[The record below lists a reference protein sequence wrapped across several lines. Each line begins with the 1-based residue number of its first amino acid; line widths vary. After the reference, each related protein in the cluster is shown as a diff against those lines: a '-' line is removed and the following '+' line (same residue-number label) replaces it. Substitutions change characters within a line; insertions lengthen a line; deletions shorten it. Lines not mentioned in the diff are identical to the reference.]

1 MREHANQ
8 TSYAEALRQMTL
20 RYERVV
26 QALSILRQLDELDNP
41 KLRISEVARGVL
53 ETVALGLAAENCSLM
68 LVDDSGGYLE
78 LRAACSPMDE
88 ACTVFDPRE
97 WKGRRFKMG
106 EGIVGKVAADCQA
119 MLVPDVTQE
128 KSFLKVAESAVEVRS
143 LLCFPL
149 KVENHVVGVLNLSHS
164 SPGFFTVEAERTLEF
179 IAERIARLLT
189 GEHLR
194 QQVQIAESRYRF
206 IAEHASDGVIL
217 FNAHRR
223 VLYANPAVEQLT
235 GIVPDTF
242 VEGHT
247 PWESV
252 IHPEDHTAYDLAWQN
267 LLRNAEE
274 VAVEY
279 RSFGPDGALRRISQ
293 VNGPLCDVGG
303 QVEGVIAV
311 VRPLPGPVYPE

>member
-1 MREHANQ
+1 VGDDPD
-8 TSYAEALRQMTL
+8 TKSYAEALRQMTL

-41 KLRISEVARGVL
+41 ALRISEVAGGVL
-53 ETVALGLAAENCSLM
+53 EAVAIGLAAENCSLM
-68 LVDDSGGYLE
+68 LVDDAGEYLE

-88 ACTVFDPRE
+88 ACKVFDPRE

-106 EGIVGKVAADCQA
+106 EGIVGKVAAECQP
-119 MLVPDVTQE
+119 MRVPDVTQE
-128 KSFLKVAESAVEVRS
+128 KGFLKVAESSVEVRS

-149 KVENHVVGVLNLSHS
+149 KVEDRVVGVLNLSHS
-164 SPGFFTVEAERTLEF
+164 SPGFFTIEAERTLEF

-194 QQVQIAESRYRF
+194 QRVQIAESRYRF
-206 IAEHASDGVIL
+206 VAEHSSDGVVL
-217 FNAHRR
+217 FNAYRR

-235 GIVPDTF
+235 GVAPDTF
-242 VEGHT
+242 LEGHT
-247 PWESV
+247 PWESI
-252 IHPEDHTAYDLAWQN
+252 IHPEDHSAYDQAWET
-267 LLRNAEE
+267 LLHKAEH

-279 RSFGPDGALRRISQ
+279 RSFGPDGVLRRLSQ

-311 VRPLPGPVYPE
+311 VRLLPDAVYPE